1 MAQAFFSGEEIDR
14 MKADAVRRARQMHS
28 RSSLPNSPINNFSG
42 QNIQKKN
49 EADASIKLGRK
60 SYGINNLLH
69 MTKMMGFENDQLI
82 LLALILILSGDE
94 ENLPII
100 IALIYIFM

>member
-1 MAQAFFSGEEIDR
+1 MAHAFFSGEEIDR

-28 RSSLPNSPINNFSG
+28 RSALPNSPTHNFAEETS
-42 QNIQKKN
+42 QKKK
-49 EADASIKLGRK
+49 EADASIKAGRK
-60 SYGINNLLH
+60 SYGIKNLLQ

-82 LLALILILSGDE
+82 LIALILILSGDE